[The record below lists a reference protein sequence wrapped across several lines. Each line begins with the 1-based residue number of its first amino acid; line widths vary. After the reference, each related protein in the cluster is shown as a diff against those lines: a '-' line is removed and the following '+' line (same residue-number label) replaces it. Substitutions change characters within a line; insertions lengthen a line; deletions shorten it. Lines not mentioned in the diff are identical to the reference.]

1 MTGLSF
7 SDSRARQGRERTLPK
22 NIVICCDGTD
32 NDVAKDSTN
41 ILRLY
46 RMLCR
51 DQRQVAYYDPGV
63 GTLVNPFAIS
73 RLRKYIGRRVDAAIG
88 YRVRDNVVAAY
99 LFLARNYLPGD
110 SIYLFGFSRGAYT
123 VRALAGMIHF
133 LGLVRPELEN
143 LGGLARALYCNED
156 HGYAVSRRF
165 AGGNRFN
172 VAFGVVPKPTVH
184 FVGVFDTVSSFG
196 WIWDFETLPF
206 TADNPSVTHIRH
218 ALAIDERRACFP
230 ANVFVPDENQKGNC
244 KQVWF
249 AGVHADVGG
258 GYPEENSSLAKVPL
272 AWMLREAEAL
282 GLFIDE
288 VERERLTDSK
298 EKPPAD
304 PLGAANE
311 SLQGVFWWVIECLPR
326 RSWDNEAKRMR
337 WHAPNLGR
345 RRTIEP
351 GSVIH
356 VSVVERMKQKGYAP
370 ANLPKEYRVEV

>member
-1 MTGLSF
+1 
-7 SDSRARQGRERTLPK
+7 LPR
-22 NIVICCDGTD
+22 NIVVCCDGTD

-41 ILRLY
+41 VLRLY
-46 RMLCR
+46 RMLVR

-73 RLRKYIGRRVDAAIG
+73 RLRKRVGRRIDAAIG

-123 VRALAGMIHF
+123 VRALAGMIEF
-133 LGLVRPELEN
+133 LGLVRPELES

-156 HGYAVSRRF
+156 RGYEVSQRF
-165 AGGNRFN
+165 GGGNRFN
-172 VAFGVVPKPTVH
+172 AAFGVVPKPAVH

-196 WIWDFETLPF
+196 WVWDFQTLPF

-230 ANVFVPDENQKGNC
+230 ANLFVPGEQQQAHC

-249 AGVHADVGG
+249 AGVHSDVGG
-258 GYPEENSSLAKVPL
+258 GYPEKEATLAKVPL
-272 AWMLREAEAL
+272 TWMLREAEAL
-282 GLFIDE
+282 GLLVDDA
-288 VERERLTDSK
+288 ERDRLMGSK
-298 EKPPAD
+298 GKPAAD
-304 PLGAANE
+304 PLGPTHE
-311 SLQGVFWWVIECLPR
+311 SLTGPFWNCMELLPR
-326 RSWDNEAKRMR
+326 RSWDNDAKRMC

-345 RRTIEP
+345 RREIKPE
-351 GSVIH
+351 SVIH
-356 VSVVERMKQKGYAP
+356 ASVVERMKQKGYAP
-370 ANLPKEYRVEV
+370 ANLPKDYRVEEA